1 MRALLLTAALCSVRG
16 LASSPASTRGVLLV
30 TFDVDGTLVQGSS
43 QAAQVSAHARA
54 FGHAVGKVFAGKDDW
69 EVTVPSPP
77 RVIPPE
83 RYHGS
88 TDGIIALNLAYFGLS
103 VEPAVAHAKLDNV
116 FREMFKYV
124 SRLSDE
130 EVAKGINTL
139 PGVEQQLLS
148 LAKEVHKG
156 RVKVGLVTGN
166 VEGIARKKMRA
177 VGLFNTGVFSPATP
191 DQQSWPGE
199 ESTSFLGGFGSDYCF
214 GSIDDLS
221 RINKDRGEQIL
232 IALRR
237 AQSSLAPGQHISK
250 VIHVG
255 DAPADVLAA
264 KYCSQESRTG
274 GVPVKAIAVCTGKFS
289 RLDLEKVISDA
300 GPDGWETVV
309 LDKGVGSLDFLDHI
323 K

>member
-1 MRALLLTAALCSVRG
+1 MFKAFFVSAALCSVRG
-16 LASSPASTRGVLLV
+16 LASSTKSRGVLLV

-43 QAAQVSAHARA
+43 AAAQVSAHARSFA
-54 FGHAVGKVFAGKDDW
+54 HAIGKVFAGKDDW
-69 EVTVPSPP
+69 ELAVPSPP
-77 RVIPPE
+77 RIMPAE

-103 VEPAVAHAKLDNV
+103 VDPAVSHPKLDEV
-116 FREMFKYV
+116 FREMFAYV

-148 LAKEVHKG
+148 LAKEVKTG

-177 VGLFNTGVFSPATP
+177 VGLYKTGVFSPATH
-191 DQQSWPGE
+191 DQKRWPGE
-199 ESTSFLGGFGSDYCF
+199 DATHFLGGFGSDYCF
-214 GSIDDLS
+214 GSIDDIS

-232 IALRR
+232 IALKR
-237 AQSSLAPGQHISK
+237 AQSSLELGEHISK

-264 KYCSQESRTG
+264 KYCAQEGRTG

-289 RLDLEKVISDA
+289 RQDLEKVIADA
-300 GPDGWETVV
+300 GPEGWETVI
-309 LDKGVGSLDFLDHI
+309 LDKGVGSPDFLDHI
-323 K
+323 A